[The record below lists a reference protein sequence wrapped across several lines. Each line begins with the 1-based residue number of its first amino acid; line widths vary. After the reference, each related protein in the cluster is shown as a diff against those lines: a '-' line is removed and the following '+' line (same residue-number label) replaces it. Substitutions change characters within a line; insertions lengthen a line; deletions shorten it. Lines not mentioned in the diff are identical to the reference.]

1 MDSSRTRLKKLK
13 EARSTWRYYWHKNF
27 LHSAML
33 RTIKARRYVSLSV
46 LKFVLPIYMVHLVVR
61 AGELLLILISSPS
74 LLIISC
80 PRFCV
85 IMAYWN
91 MKHGWQNASIIRNY
105 CNLEEKKRWSCVLQ
119 RSGHVNYYDE
129 ICQQYQKRSLRQL
142 RSINYYGT
150 LDKTPRKCAHIT
162 VQEPSIISR
171 GRLCRLT
178 K

>member
-13 EARSTWRYYWHKNF
+13 EARSTWRYCWNKNF

-46 LKFVLPIYMVHLVVR
+46 HKFVLPIYMVPL
-61 AGELLLILISSPS
+61 AASGGALLLILISSPS

-91 MKHGWQNASIIRNY
+91 MNPGWLNESIIRNFY
-105 CNLEEKKRWSCVLQ
+105 NLEVKKRWSCVLQ
-119 RSGHVNYYDE
+119 RSGHVNYSDMR
-129 ICQQYQKRSLRQL
+129 CQEY
-142 RSINYYGT
+142 
-150 LDKTPRKCAHIT
+150 LDR
-162 VQEPSIISR
+162 V
-171 GRLCRLT
+171 L
-178 K
+178 